1 MRVAILANGA
11 PPRHAAP
18 RNAFAAADLLVACDG
33 ALAAARAL
41 GREPDYVVGDGDS
54 LPPADH
60 GALGARFI
68 TIPEQDTNDLCK
80 AFRFVISLPRQN
92 NALSIVLLGVTG
104 LREDHTLA
112 NIFHLLDFT
121 EEVSDTTILTDTGT
135 FTAVRGEQTFPCRPG
150 DAVSVFAP
158 LPDTHVTSRGLAWPL
173 DGVDLSPLW
182 RGTLNHTTGE
192 TFTVCTNRPILLY
205 SAHPQADDI
214 LSRFKKEDGKV
225 SP

>member
-1 MRVAILANGA
+1 MRVAILANGE
-11 PPRHAAP
+11 PPRHAVP
-18 RNAFAAADLLVACDG
+18 RAAFAEADLLVACDG

-54 LPPADH
+54 LPPADRA
-60 GALGARFI
+60 ALGTRFI
-68 TIPEQDTNDLCK
+68 SVPEQDTNDLCK
-80 AFRFVISLPRQN
+80 AFRFALSLPRPG

-104 LREDHTLA
+104 LREDHALA

-121 EEVSDTTILTDTGT
+121 EEVPDTTILTDAGT
-135 FTAVRGEQTFPCRPG
+135 FVAVREEQTFPCRPG

-182 RGTLNHTTGE
+182 RGTLNRTTAS
-192 TFTVCTNRPILLY
+192 TFTLCTTRPLLLFRP
-205 SAHPQADDI
+205 H
-214 LSRFKKEDGKV
+214 R
-225 SP
+225 